1 MRNCACDFDEKQLI
15 DRGKAYQTSFFVSL
29 LTVFALFFVT
39 DFLEVPIERRTLFM
53 LALWIPITVCLVL
66 LIFSDAY
73 RGVHTPS
80 WKSSVLSL
88 AMGLDGLVLITLTVI
103 DMVGGG
109 TGPIENGG
117 LTNAAGYLVCGAC
130 LVVIGVT
137 YWIKQHDS
145 KRMLGDEDD

>member
-1 MRNCACDFDEKQLI
+1 MRNRNCEYVEKQLI
-15 DRGKAYQTSFFVSL
+15 DRGRAYQTSFFVSL

-39 DFLEVPIERRTLFM
+39 DFLEVPIERRALFM

-80 WKSSVLSL
+80 WKSSVISL
-88 AMGLDGLVLITLTVI
+88 AMGLDGMVLITLTVI
-103 DMVGGG
+103 DMFGGG
-109 TGPIENGG
+109 TAPVENGG
-117 LTNAAGYLVCGAC
+117 LTRPAGYLVCGAY

-137 YWIKQHDS
+137 YWIKQRSD
-145 KRMLGDEDD
+145 KRMLGND